1 MSLIDKHKTAH
12 TVTTEYLIT
21 PAEILAWIATDLG
34 VPPEK
39 IKLTWEI
46 DDGLDYN
53 GKYARAPVLKGIK
66 IKVTNA

>member
-21 PAEILAWIATDLG
+21 PAEILAWIAKDLG

-39 IKLTWEI
+39 IKLTWDI
-46 DDGLDYN
+46 DDGSDYN
-53 GKYARAPVLKGIK
+53 GNYCKPASLKGIK